1 VASLIRYKRA
11 EKSNPLLDDLHNNL
25 ALLYADSGR
34 LAAALAT
41 WQRGSTLH
49 PQSALLQSTGQLL
62 RQRLQHPSAPG
73 GGGSIRSDDLPHQV
87 RRHPFAP
94 DGGSISGAHS
104 TSAATAISKGPRQ
117 GPRQGPRHKASTK
130 GRRPRHKASTKG
142 READDAQAGEDSA
155 VSPNPE
161 ARNAL
166 KLMWEAALASHRKGD
181 IAEAEPLYR
190 ALLKQD
196 PVYHADLYNNLAL
209 LLASSGRGTEART
222 VFSRGVSMWP
232 DSQLLQNNAQIIA
245 HAPG

>member
-1 VASLIRYKRA
+1 MTM
-11 EKSNPLLDDLHNNL
+11 
-25 ALLYADSGR
+25 
-34 LAAALAT
+34 AT
-41 WQRGSTLH
+41 LQRGSTLY

-62 RQRLQHPSAPG
+62 RQRLQQPSAPG
-73 GGGSIRSDDLPHQV
+73 GGSIKSDGLPHQAL
-87 RRHPFAP
+87 RHPFAP
-94 DGGSISGAHS
+94 EGASISSAQSSLMGGSISGAQSSLMGGSISSDQS
-104 TSAATAISKGPRQ
+104 TSAATATSKGPR
-117 GPRQGPRHKASTK
+117 PRQGPRHKASTK
-130 GRRPRHKASTKG
+130 GKGPRHKASTNG
-142 READDAQAGEDSA
+142 REDNDAQTGEDSA

-161 ARNAL
+161 ASNAL
-166 KLMWEAALASHRKGD
+166 KLVWEAALASHRKGD

>member
-1 VASLIRYKRA
+1 M
-11 EKSNPLLDDLHNNL
+11 
-25 ALLYADSGR
+25 
-34 LAAALAT
+34 AT
-41 WQRGSTLH
+41 LQRGSTLY

-62 RQRLQHPSAPG
+62 RQRLQQPSAPG
-73 GGGSIRSDDLPHQV
+73 GGSIKSDGLPHQAL
-87 RRHPFAP
+87 RHPFAP
-94 DGGSISGAHS
+94 EGASISSAQSSLMGGSISSAQSSLMGGSISSDQS
-104 TSAATAISKGPRQ
+104 TSAATATSKGPR
-117 GPRQGPRHKASTK
+117 PRQGPRHKASTK
-130 GRRPRHKASTKG
+130 GRGPRHKASTNG
-142 READDAQAGEDSA
+142 REDNDAQTGEDSA

-161 ARNAL
+161 ASNAL
-166 KLMWEAALASHRKGD
+166 KLVWEAALASHRKGD

-232 DSQLLQNNAQIIA
+232 DSQLLQKNAQIIA

>member
-1 VASLIRYKRA
+1 MTM
-11 EKSNPLLDDLHNNL
+11 
-25 ALLYADSGR
+25 
-34 LAAALAT
+34 AT
-41 WQRGSTLH
+41 LQRGSTLY

-62 RQRLQHPSAPG
+62 RQRLQQPSAPG
-73 GGGSIRSDDLPHQV
+73 GGSIKSDGLPHQAL
-87 RRHPFAP
+87 RHPFAP
-94 DGGSISGAHS
+94 EGASISSAQSSLMGGSISSAQSSLMGGSISGAQSSLMGGSISSDQS
-104 TSAATAISKGPRQ
+104 TSAATATSKGPR
-117 GPRQGPRHKASTK
+117 PRQGPRHKASTK
-130 GRRPRHKASTKG
+130 GRGPRHKASTNG
-142 READDAQAGEDSA
+142 REDNDAQTGEDSA

-161 ARNAL
+161 ASNAL
-166 KLMWEAALASHRKGD
+166 KLVWEAALASHRKGD

-232 DSQLLQNNAQIIA
+232 DSQLLQKNAQIIA

>member
-1 VASLIRYKRA
+1 MASLIRYKRA

-104 TSAATAISKGPRQ
+104 TSAATAISKGPR
-117 GPRQGPRHKASTK
+117 HKASTK

-222 VFSRGVSMWP
+222 VFSRGVGMWP

>member
-1 VASLIRYKRA
+1 M
-11 EKSNPLLDDLHNNL
+11 
-25 ALLYADSGR
+25 
-34 LAAALAT
+34 AT
-41 WQRGSTLH
+41 LQRGSTLY

-62 RQRLQHPSAPG
+62 RQRLQQPSAPG
-73 GGGSIRSDDLPHQV
+73 GGSIKSDGLPHQAL
-87 RRHPFAP
+87 RHPFAP
-94 DGGSISGAHS
+94 EGASISSAQSSLMGGSISSAQSSLMGGSISGAQSSLMGGSISSDQS
-104 TSAATAISKGPRQ
+104 TSAATATSKGPR
-117 GPRQGPRHKASTK
+117 PRQGPRHKASTK
-130 GRRPRHKASTKG
+130 GKGPRHKASTNG
-142 READDAQAGEDSA
+142 REDNDAQTGEDSA

-161 ARNAL
+161 ASNAL
-166 KLMWEAALASHRKGD
+166 KLVWEAALASHRKGD

-232 DSQLLQNNAQIIA
+232 DSQLLQKNAQIIA

>member
-1 VASLIRYKRA
+1 M
-11 EKSNPLLDDLHNNL
+11 
-25 ALLYADSGR
+25 
-34 LAAALAT
+34 AT
-41 WQRGSTLH
+41 LQRGSTLY

-62 RQRLQHPSAPG
+62 RQRLQQPSAPG
-73 GGGSIRSDDLPHQV
+73 GGSIKSDGLPHQAL
-87 RRHPFAP
+87 RHPFAP
-94 DGGSISGAHS
+94 EGASISSAQSSLMGGSISGAQSSLMGGSISSDQS
-104 TSAATAISKGPRQ
+104 TSAATATSKGPR
-117 GPRQGPRHKASTK
+117 PRQGPRHKASTK
-130 GRRPRHKASTKG
+130 GKGPRHKASTNG
-142 READDAQAGEDSA
+142 REDNDAQTGEDSA

-161 ARNAL
+161 ASNAL
-166 KLMWEAALASHRKGD
+166 KLVWEAALASHRKGD

-232 DSQLLQNNAQIIA
+232 DSQLLQKNAQIIA